1 METVDFVKAVVSPL
15 LEHPD
20 DFVITETKDDRG
32 ILLVLSCHPEDMGM
46 IIGKSGKTAD
56 AIRLL
61 ARIIGVKNNAH
72 VGIKITD
79 PRK

>member
-1 METVDFVKAVVSPL
+1 METVDYVKAVVVPI
-15 LEHPD
+15 LEHPE
-20 DFVITETKDDRG
+20 DFTIVETKDDRG
-32 ILLVLSCHPEDMGM
+32 VLLVLKCNPSDMGM
-46 IIGKSGKTAD
+46 IIGRSGKTAD

-61 ARIIGVKNNAH
+61 ARIIGVKSNVH